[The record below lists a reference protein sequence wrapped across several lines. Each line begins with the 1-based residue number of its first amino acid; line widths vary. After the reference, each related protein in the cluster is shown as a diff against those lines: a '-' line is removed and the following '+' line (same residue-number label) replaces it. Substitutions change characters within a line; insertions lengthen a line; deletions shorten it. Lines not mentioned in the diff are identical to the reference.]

1 MPKLFMLLIG
11 CTPAA
16 RHTEQHDV
24 FFSIADHV
32 SEVLPHAAAF
42 WPEANGSL
50 HLDAWREVT
59 FVNGCCI
66 SVVKKKEVDNKLQL
80 FFINLGGYKENEFE
94 EFHYKMLVTSADKGE
109 AVKLS
114 KKTAF
119 FRHTGFNEA
128 YAHID
133 DTYGIAVDD
142 IYKIEDILPASLK
155 EQYTLKVEVAPPKT
169 PEDEIHL
176 GYFIPS
182 RVNRWAPRNIE

>member
-42 WPEANGSL
+42 WPEAEDSL
-50 HLDAWREVT
+50 HLDGWREVT
-59 FVNGCCI
+59 LVDGCII
-66 SVVKKKEVDNKLQL
+66 SVVKKEEVDNKMQL

-94 EFHYKMLVTSADKGE
+94 EFHYKMLVTATNKGE
-109 AVKLS
+109 AVRLS

-119 FRHTGFNEA
+119 FRHTGFKGA
-128 YAHID
+128 DAHID
-133 DTYGIAVDD
+133 DKYGIAVDD
-142 IYKIEDILPASLK
+142 IYKIDDILPAFLK
-155 EQYTLKVEVAPPKT
+155 EQYALNVELAPPKT

-182 RVNRWAPRNIE
+182 RVNRWAPRNVE

>member
-11 CTPAA
+11 CTPPA

-50 HLDAWREVT
+50 HLDGWREVT
-59 FVNGCCI
+59 LVNGYTI
-66 SVVKKKEVDNKLQL
+66 NVVKKAKIDNKTQL

-94 EFHYKMLVTSADKGE
+94 EFHYKMLVTASDKGE
-109 AVKLS
+109 AVRLS

-119 FRHTGFNEA
+119 FRHTGFKGA
-128 YAHID
+128 DAHID
-133 DTYGIAVDD
+133 DKYGVAVDD
-142 IYKIEDILPASLK
+142 IYKIEDILPVFLK
-155 EQYTLKVEVAPPKT
+155 EQYALSVEPAPPET

-176 GYFIPS
+176 GYFIPA
-182 RVNRWAPRNIE
+182 RVNRWAPRKAK